1 MPNFTTSYKRQVS
14 DANEDGT
21 TLGQS
26 ATDKISFF
34 NATPVV
40 QQASAAAGTD
50 AGTTATLANALRTA
64 LLNLGLI
71 A

>member
-1 MPNFTTSYKRQVS
+1 MPIYEGALDR
-14 DANEDGT
+14 
-21 TLGQS
+21 S
-26 ATDKISFF
+26 AIADLVGLKASDKIGFYGV
-34 NATPVV
+34 AKVA

-50 AGTTATLANALRTA
+50 AATTQTLANALRTA